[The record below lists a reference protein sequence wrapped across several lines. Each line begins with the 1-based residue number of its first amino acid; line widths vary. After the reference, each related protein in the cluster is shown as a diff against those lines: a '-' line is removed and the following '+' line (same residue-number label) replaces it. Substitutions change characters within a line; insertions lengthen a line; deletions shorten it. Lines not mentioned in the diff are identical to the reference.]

1 MLRFQP
7 MKRYKN
13 KAVKYFSIAS
23 SQGNKDAMY
32 ENTNILLD
40 GDGINS
46 KWKKI
51 ASYYKMSA
59 EKGNSAAMYKY
70 AYMLEYGLILI

>member
-32 ENTNILLD
+32 ENTNMLLD

-46 KWKKI
+46 
-51 ASYYKMSA
+51 
-59 EKGNSAAMYKY
+59 
-70 AYMLEYGLILI
+70 